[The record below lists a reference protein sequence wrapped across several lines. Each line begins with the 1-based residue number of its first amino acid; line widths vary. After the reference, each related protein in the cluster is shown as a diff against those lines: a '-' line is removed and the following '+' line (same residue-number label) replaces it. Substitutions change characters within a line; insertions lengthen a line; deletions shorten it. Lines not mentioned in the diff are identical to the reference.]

1 MQAGSLSEAVPNYW
15 PDRVGSIASG
25 LCAVHCALCGLLPL
39 AFTSLG
45 LGVLLGHG
53 AEWVFSITA
62 IALGLI
68 AMIWGWLQHRS
79 TGVAVIFAI
88 GILGLLG
95 SRWLEMSGEHDE
107 HHHAGHHEQT
117 EHSETRA
124 QRHHRAHAGMEDSS
138 HLVGT
143 FVGVGAGILLL
154 LGHIESAGVVVVE
167 NSAVNR
173 TMVKPKLRSFK
184 FHLLIVKSDS

>member
-1 MQAGSLSEAVPNYW
+1 M
-15 PDRVGSIASG
+15 GSIASG

-117 EHSETRA
+117 EHSETDG
-124 QRHHRAHAGMEDSS
+124 HKDTHEAHAGMEDSS

-154 LGHIESAGVVVVE
+154 LGHTLNLRAARRCREQCCEPNNGK
-167 NSAVNR
+167 N
-173 TMVKPKLRSFK
+173 PKLRSFQ
-184 FHLLIVKSDS
+184 FPSSDSQIG